1 MTNSGVGKDN
11 KNRRDERVAVP
22 EILRTVSDEVR
33 MLSDSAGDLQNL
45 ISNLVVA
52 GAFGGSHSI
61 YELQNLD
68 KLCQSLEAVAD
79 FLSGL
84 AKGASA
90 DGKLDVVAASGTVKL
105 ADVCERLI
113 GQTCSEDVAA
123 TGEFDDFGNW
133 PMTG

>member
-1 MTNSGVGKDN
+1 MTNSGIGKDN
-11 KNRRDERVAVP
+11 MNRRDERVAVP
-22 EILRTVSDEVR
+22 EVLRTVSDEVR

-68 KLCQSLEAVAD
+68 KICQSLEAVAD

-90 DGKLDVVAASGTVKL
+90 DWKLDVVAASGTVKL
-105 ADVCERLI
+105 ADVCERLT
-113 GQTCSEDVAA
+113 GKTRPEDVRA

>member
-1 MTNSGVGKDN
+1 MTNSCIGKDN

-22 EILRTVSDEVR
+22 DVLRTVSDEVR

-79 FLSGL
+79 FLGGL

-90 DGKLDVVAASGTVKL
+90 DWKLDVVAASGAVKL
-105 ADVCERLI
+105 ADVSERLT
-113 GQTCSEDVAA
+113 GQTRLEDVAE
-123 TGEFDDFGNW
+123 TGEFDDFGTW